1 MKRPRGFMHR
11 EGGATS
17 VEYAIMASFIAV
29 VIILAVVAL
38 GSATRASYECSA
50 SKVGAL
56 ATTPGDPDC

>member
-1 MKRPRGFMHR
+1 MHR

-29 VIILAVVAL
+29 VIILAVAAL
-38 GSATRASYECSA
+38 GSATRTSYECSA

>member
-1 MKRPRGFMHR
+1 MHR

-29 VIILAVVAL
+29 VIILAVAAL

-50 SKVGAL
+50 SKVGEL
-56 ATTPGDPDC
+56 MTTPGDPDC